1 MHVVATTV
9 TFTVTDPLASAS
21 FFVQHFGYQQVLSFE
36 GGSAIERPDGGPT
49 LFFMQFGS
57 SVLEQSLRYSSAQ
70 GVSLALTVQDLDL
83 EVSRLTA
90 NGVRLRSEIEQD
102 DWGERHAQVLDP
114 NGLIIQLV
122 QWISGRPY

>member
-9 TFTVTDPLASAS
+9 TFIVTDPLASAS
-21 FFVQHFGYQQVLSFE
+21 FFIQHFGYQQVLSFE
-36 GGSAIERPDGGPT
+36 GGSANERPDGGPT

-57 SVLEQSLRYSSAQ
+57 SILELSLRYSSAQ

-90 NGVRLRSEIEQD
+90 NGVRLRSEIKQD
-102 DWGERHAQVLDP
+102 EWGDVMPKSWTPTA
-114 NGLIIQLV
+114 
-122 QWISGRPY
+122 